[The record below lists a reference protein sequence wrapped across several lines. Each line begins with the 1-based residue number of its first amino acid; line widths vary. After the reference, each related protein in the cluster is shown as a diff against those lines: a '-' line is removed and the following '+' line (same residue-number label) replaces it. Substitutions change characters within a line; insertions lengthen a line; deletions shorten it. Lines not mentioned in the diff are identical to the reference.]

1 MFAVVFKTLI
11 FLGTCATV
19 VYHYYKNTKFDPMAV
34 PYPPAK
40 ISFDTNQKYLSSDL
54 FAGYQL
60 GNNIF
65 ELAALYGLSKRLGR
79 IPMFFIEN
87 DYYPRMKNKVENV
100 MPGLMAQFLVVN
112 GSVPGKIRKTKFHQK
127 CCTFDN
133 PKRLEKIEDEY
144 LHLTGGY
151 YQSWKYFPDMRDTLR
166 DFLDFPD
173 FEMFKNLPQSDEN
186 THVTCVHTRRSDFI
200 YQGFYSSDPVFIRNA
215 LIYISGKTEIDRKKH
230 RKIVVFGDDQEFMRG
245 IFNDSLLK
253 ENNGFDTDYFLSE
266 NKPSDDLIYSKYN
279 CDIVLISA
287 PRSTFG
293 FWMGYLSKGNTVYH
307 MDMTHENE
315 QFYKMGEFNAT
326 DFFPP
331 HWKTLDFA
339 SADNRTVVEKFR
351 VTNNV

>member
-1 MFAVVFKTLI
+1 MFVAVFKILV

-19 VYHYYKNTKFDPMAV
+19 VYNYYKNTKFDPMAV

-40 ISFDTNQKYLSSDL
+40 ISFDTNKKYLSSDL
-54 FAGYQL
+54 LAGYQL

-87 DYYPRMKNKVENV
+87 DYHPRMKNKVENV

-173 FEMFKNLPQSDEN
+173 FEKFKNLPQSDEN
-186 THVTCVHTRRSDFI
+186 THVLMYAYGSTRTPKRI
-200 YQGFYSSDPVFIRNA
+200 LGV
-215 LIYISGKTEIDRKKH
+215 TRKELHCLFEQKRH
-230 RKIVVFGDDQEFMRG
+230 RGIVESRDVLGDDRPELLRG
-245 IFNDSLLK
+245 
-253 ENNGFDTDYFLSE
+253 
-266 NKPSDDLIYSKYN
+266 SD
-279 CDIVLISA
+279 
-287 PRSTFG
+287 
-293 FWMGYLSKGNTVYH
+293 
-307 MDMTHENE
+307 
-315 QFYKMGEFNAT
+315 
-326 DFFPP
+326 
-331 HWKTLDFA
+331 
-339 SADNRTVVEKFR
+339 
-351 VTNNV
+351 